1 MKRFHDST
9 SLLDNDEA
17 LRIRFHLNGYLFL
30 KGIVDQDTLLS
41 LRRQI
46 VSILAKSKWLHKDA
60 NPMDAIPGTAAYV
73 EGEEQYLQVYD
84 EIQKLE
90 AFHALPHQLPVLN
103 IFQKLL
109 GNTAFPHPLSIA
121 RIVFPDN
128 DEWSTPLHQDYPNN
142 QGTED
147 LYACWIPLA
156 DCPQENGSLSVLE
169 GSHKFGV
176 LPLEFALG
184 AGHRRAVLDT
194 PLKNLEWVGG
204 DFELGDLIIFHSLT
218 VHRSLHN
225 SSDRIRLSV
234 DYRFQREQE
243 PLTEPCLK
251 PHFQRLSW
259 EQIYANWS
267 SHDLAFYWRDKE
279 YELVDWDSSMH
290 EISQDEEIA
299 SIKETLRYDRK
310 REKLRA
316 SMQDSSQ
323 QDDQSE
329 L

>member
-9 SLLDNDEA
+9 SLLDNEEA
-17 LRIRFHLNGYLFL
+17 LRSRFHQDGYLFL

-41 LRRQI
+41 LRQQI
-46 VSILAKSKWLHKDA
+46 VSILAESEWLKKET

-84 EIQKLE
+84 EIQKVE
-90 AFHALPHQLPVLN
+90 AFHALPHQLPVLSTL
-103 IFQKLL
+103 QKLL
-109 GNTAFPHPLSIA
+109 GETAFPHPLSIA
-121 RIVFPDN
+121 RLVFPDN
-128 DEWSTPLHQDYPNN
+128 DEWSTPPHQDYPNN

-156 DCPQENGSLSVLE
+156 DCPREVGSLSVLE

-184 AGHRRAVLDT
+184 AGHRRAVLE
-194 PLKNLEWVGG
+194 PQLENLEWVGG

-225 SSDRIRLSV
+225 TSDRMRLSV
-234 DYRFQREQE
+234 DYRFQREHE
-243 PLTEPCLK
+243 PLTEPCLQ

-267 SHDLAFYWRDKE
+267 SRDLAFYWHGKE
-279 YELVDWDSSMH
+279 YELVDWDPSMH
-290 EISQDEEIA
+290 DISEDEKIA
-299 SIKETLRYDRK
+299 SIKERLRYDRR
-310 REKLRA
+310 REKRRA
-316 SMQDSSQ
+316 SMQHSSQ
-323 QDDQSE
+323 QED
-329 L
+329 